1 MNTGNTPASAIY
13 SNSFLSQILKSLRMV
28 AGPAYPRILEAAGL
42 LQYRSELPPDNSE
55 LTASRDLVARLFSAG
70 YTHLAPPQATL
81 FFINMGEHLARHTW
95 ADPEV
100 QALAGEVR
108 DLPPAEQVGAAWSRL
123 IELVN
128 RDARVDRGLVTDQNN
143 DYLVIENCPYCRD
156 IHDAGRPVCIATA
169 RFYEVLLK
177 ELTGRPVIVREVE
190 CRATGQDR
198 CMFAVRRERPV
209 TNYR

>member
-1 MNTGNTPASAIY
+1 MDTSNTPASVIY
-13 SNSFLSQILKSLRMV
+13 SNSFLRQILKSLRMV

-42 LQYRSELPPDNSE
+42 MQYRNELPPDNSD

-70 YTHLAPPQATL
+70 YIYLAPPQATL
-81 FFINMGEHLARHTW
+81 FFINMGEHLARQTW
-95 ADPEV
+95 ASPDV
-100 QALAGEVR
+100 QALAGVVA
-108 DLPPAEQVGAAWSRL
+108 DLPRAEQVGVAWSRL
-123 IELVN
+123 IALVS
-128 RDARVDRGLVTDQNN
+128 RDARVDRGVVTDQNN
-143 DYLVIENCPYCRD
+143 DYLVIEDCPYCRD

-177 ELTGRPVIVREVE
+177 ELVGRPIIVREVE
-190 CRATGQDR
+190 CRATGQER

>member
-1 MNTGNTPASAIY
+1 MDTSNTPASAIY

-70 YTHLAPPQATL
+70 YTYLAPPQATL
-81 FFINMGEHLARHTW
+81 FFINMGEHLARQTW
-95 ADPEV
+95 ANPEV
-100 QALAGEVR
+100 QALVGEVAG
-108 DLPPAEQVGAAWSRL
+108 LPPTEQVGVAWSRL
-123 IELVN
+123 IELVS
-128 RDARVDRGLVTDQNN
+128 RDARVDRGVITDQNN
-143 DYLVIENCPYCRD
+143 DYLVIEDCPYCRE

-177 ELTGRPVIVREVE
+177 ELVGRPVIVREVE
-190 CRATGQDR
+190 CRATGHDR
-198 CMFAVRRERPV
+198 CLFAVRRERPI

>member
-1 MNTGNTPASAIY
+1 VDTSNTPASAIY

-70 YTHLAPPQATL
+70 YTYLAPPQATL
-81 FFINMGEHLARHTW
+81 FFINMGEHLARQTW
-95 ADPEV
+95 ANPEV
-100 QALAGEVR
+100 QALVGEVAG
-108 DLPPAEQVGAAWSRL
+108 LPPAEQVGVAWSRL
-123 IELVN
+123 IELVS
-128 RDARVDRGLVTDQNN
+128 RDARVDRGVITDQNN
-143 DYLVIENCPYCRD
+143 DYLVIEDCPYCRE

-177 ELTGRPVIVREVE
+177 ELVGRPVIVREVE
-190 CRATGQDR
+190 CRATGHDR
-198 CMFAVRRERPV
+198 CLFAVRRERPI